1 MASMKDK
8 ISPAEAHTLM
18 KKIKEGE
25 AAEDASEDDLEK
37 KIVKEVKKQEEAAA
51 VSQQLA
57 VSLAKQKKIEKEEK
71 EEEAKEEEARLKRKK
86 DADEANLKA
95 DQAIKAAAAS
105 IENANNMA
113 IASTLPSNTPLP
125 TPESQGLVK
134 SLAEDKTQAGIEPP
148 APVMRPG

>member
-57 VSLAKQKKIEKEEK
+57 VSLAK
-71 EEEAKEEEARLKRKK
+71 
-86 DADEANLKA
+86 
-95 DQAIKAAAAS
+95 
-105 IENANNMA
+105 
-113 IASTLPSNTPLP
+113 
-125 TPESQGLVK
+125 
-134 SLAEDKTQAGIEPP
+134 
-148 APVMRPG
+148 